1 MPKSVGASLHLWL
14 TPLLYSRDW
23 VSSPSTI
30 SLPCTSVYS
39 FLMILINSGG
49 QPSLRRMMKRSSR
62 LTVSNALTKSMKAT
76 IVVATW
82 SSWCQ
87 CFERRCCHVFFKLS
101 FSWNI
106 VLMILSWNLYVQ
118 SVCTSIYV
126 ALLFFPSAGE
136 AWKFRLWYFF
146 RYGTLTATGDT
157 WIPLTGV
164 ASAKW
169 CPPIHF
175 QQH

>member
-1 MPKSVGASLHLWL
+1 MPKSAGASLHPCL
-14 TPLLYSRDW
+14 TLLFYSRDW

-30 SLPCTSVYS
+30 SLACTSVYS
-39 FLMILINSGG
+39 FLMILINFGG

-62 LTVSNALTKSMKAT
+62 LTVSNALTKSTKAT
-76 IVVATW
+76 IVVAMW

-126 ALLFFPSAGE
+126 AMKIQSMVLLPLRYPDCDWGYMDSTNRCCLCKMMSANTFP
-136 AWKFRLWYFF
+136 
-146 RYGTLTATGDT
+146 TALSSDM
-157 WIPLTGV
+157 PL
-164 ASAKW
+164 
-169 CPPIHF
+169 
-175 QQH
+175 

>member
-1 MPKSVGASLHLWL
+1 MPKSVGASLHPCL

-30 SLPCTSVYS
+30 SLACTSVYS
-39 FLMILINSGG
+39 FLMILINFGG
-49 QPSLRRMMKRSSR
+49 QPSFEGWWKETRDWQCRTPWQNLRRLQSWSLRGRADASV
-62 LTVSNALTKSMKAT
+62 LNEG
-76 IVVATW
+76 VAMYSLSCLSVGTLY
-82 SSWCQ
+82 SWYWAGIC
-87 CFERRCCHVFFKLS
+87 
-101 FSWNI
+101 
-106 VLMILSWNLYVQ
+106 MYNLYVQ
-118 SVCTSIYV
+118 AST
-126 ALLFFPSAGE
+126 LL
-136 AWKFRLWYFF
+136 WKFSLWYFF

-169 CPPIHF
+169 CPPILF